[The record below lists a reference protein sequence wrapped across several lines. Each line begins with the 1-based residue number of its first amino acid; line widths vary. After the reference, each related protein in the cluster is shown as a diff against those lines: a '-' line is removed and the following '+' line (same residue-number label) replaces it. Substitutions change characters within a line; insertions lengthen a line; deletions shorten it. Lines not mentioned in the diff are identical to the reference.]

1 MYPRIFFL
9 FLGLTLVGTT
19 WAWGQMGR
27 EFGPH
32 HPGFHE
38 RLLEIKRRQLGP
50 ALGVDQRTVDR
61 LLAIDQRYG
70 PQRQQLIRQMKAD
83 WRRLQQLMGQ
93 TAPPEQEVKT
103 VLDHMRHKRLEML
116 NLQRRQGD
124 EEMAI
129 LTPIQQARYLMYLR
143 TLIREARS
151 IRSGGPPAGKFI
163 RPGQPREIPVSRPPQ

>member
-1 MYPRIFFL
+1 MYPRILLL

-19 WAWGQMGR
+19 WAWGQPGR
-27 EFGPH
+27 DFGPH
-32 HPGFHE
+32 HGFQD

-50 ALGVDQRTVDR
+50 ALGVDQPTVDR

-70 PQRQQLIRQMKAD
+70 PQRHRLITEMKAD
-83 WRRLQQLMGQ
+83 WQRLQQLMSQ

-103 VLDHMRHKRLEML
+103 LLDNMRRKRQEML

-124 EEMAI
+124 DEMAL

-151 IRSGGPPAGKFI
+151 IRGGGPPPGKFFE
-163 RPGQPREIPVSRPPQ
+163 PGQPREIPVSRPPH

>member
-1 MYPRIFFL
+1 MYPRIFL
-9 FLGLTLVGTT
+9 LLLGLTLVGTT
-19 WAWGQMGR
+19 WAWGQPVR
-27 EFGPH
+27 EFGP

-50 ALGVDQRTVDR
+50 ALGVSQPTVDR

-70 PQRQQLIRQMKAD
+70 PRRNQLISAMKAD
-83 WRRLQQLMGQ
+83 WQRLQQLMSQ
-93 TAPPEQEVKT
+93 AAPPEREVKT
-103 VLDHMRHKRLEML
+103 VLDNMRRKRLEML
-116 NLQRRQGD
+116 NLQRQQGD

-151 IRSGGPPAGKFI
+151 VRGGGPPAGKFVI
-163 RPGQPREIPVSRPPQ
+163 PGQPREIPVSRPPQ